1 MAYTATG
8 LDAWRFVAD
17 LSRGDPLMSLDR
29 VVVMGT
35 LKSDGTLELDDRPPL
50 APGRVQV
57 AILPTRTPAAGQPG
71 RTVLDVLD
79 EIHAAQAARGYR
91 GRSIEE
97 MEADEAERRAEEDEY
112 EERWRTIW
120 DQTTP
125 ATPRGTDG

>member
-1 MAYTATG
+1 
-8 LDAWRFVAD
+8 
-17 LSRGDPLMSLDR
+17 MSLES

-35 LKSDGTLELDDRPPL
+35 LKSDGTLELDERPPL

-57 AILPTRTPAAGQPG
+57 AILPTRTPAAGQTG

-79 EIHAAQAARGYR
+79 DIHAAQAARGYR
-91 GRSIEE
+91 GRSLGE

-120 DQTTP
+120 NQSTLAP
-125 ATPRGTDG
+125 PRGTDG